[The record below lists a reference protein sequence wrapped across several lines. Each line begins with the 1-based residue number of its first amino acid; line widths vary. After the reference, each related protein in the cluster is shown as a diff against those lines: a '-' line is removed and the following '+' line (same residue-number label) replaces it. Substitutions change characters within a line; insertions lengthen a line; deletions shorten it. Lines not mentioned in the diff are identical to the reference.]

1 MEKSRGDKNWA
12 NIFKIKGFKNLSK
25 NVKTEK
31 CSPNPILQG
40 NRHLKN
46 LNLAICVTPA
56 FLHSKNT
63 GSTIRF

>member
-25 NVKTEK
+25 NVNTEK

-40 NRHLKN
+40 NHL
-46 LNLAICVTPA
+46 
-56 FLHSKNT
+56 
-63 GSTIRF
+63 